1 MKQQVGKLEMGGK
14 IKKTICFDFDGVISS
29 YDGWKGFDVFG
40 EPNPKIIDCMR
51 RLYDSGYH
59 LVIFTTRQATQ
70 KMVDWLEQHNVPY
83 HDINKNRH
91 QPQLASNK
99 PIYHCFIDDRA
110 INYHGQDNE
119 QLLSDIKALLNRE
132 V

>member
-1 MKQQVGKLEMGGK
+1 MNSKMGKLEMGGK

-40 EPNPKIIDCMR
+40 EPNQKIIDCMKK
-51 RLYDSGYH
+51 LHAAGYH

-70 KMVDWLEQHNVPY
+70 KMVDWLELHDVPY

-91 QPQLASNK
+91 QPTLASNK
-99 PIYHCFIDDRA
+99 PIYHCFVDDRA
-110 INYHGQDNE
+110 VNYHGQDTE
-119 QLLSDIKALLNRE
+119 LLLKDIMSLLE
-132 V
+132 KDV